1 MSVGTILIILPAIF
15 LLGGFSGRFRGYVY
29 GHRGI
34 GVPGVPLLVVLVLRL
49 FGRK

>member
-15 LLGGFSGRFRGYVY
+15 PLGGISGRFRAYVY

-34 GVPGVPLLVVLVLRL
+34 IVPGVPLLVVLILIL